1 MGSALEVT
9 DSLSNTEEQIERAAR
24 TIGHSKVRRAVFAAI
39 YHHKAPVKT
48 VEEISQ
54 RIGFSRMRVLQAGG
68 YFARRQIVQ
77 QTKKDGDTAYR
88 KIDFFHAHKPQILRL
103 AGNPKKLA
111 RLPTKRKVMV
121 TLPRTVALPGAG
133 AKASR
138 ITIDDIDSFSKVRK
152 IKFAGSLT
160 NSLSETHF
168 KNGVQVFSVNR
179 ENSKTGG

>member
-1 MGSALEVT
+1 MWPSRRRQLFSAASAGLKIMA
-9 DSLSNTEEQIERAAR
+9 S
-24 TIGHSKVRRAVFAAI
+24 AVFAAI

-111 RLPTKRKVMV
+111 RLSDMYP
-121 TLPRTVALPGAG
+121 
-133 AKASR
+133 
-138 ITIDDIDSFSKVRK
+138 VRH
-152 IKFAGSLT
+152 L
-160 NSLSETHF
+160 
-168 KNGVQVFSVNR
+168 
-179 ENSKTGG
+179 